1 MSAAEP
7 GGKPMISRS
16 GCDGKSPARPCATAT
31 AALSTRLRPKITIR
45 RMAVLPCLALLIS
58 ARLPDITARNF
69 VGLSGAAKPSY
80 RPRDAMSLIAQKPR
94 ALPLFLQ
101 CSVKDI
107 LTLCLGALLF
117 GLGVHQRR
125 SVLGFA
131 LVCATN

>member
-1 MSAAEP
+1 MEN
-7 GGKPMISRS
+7 
-16 GCDGKSPARPCATAT
+16 
-31 AALSTRLRPKITIR
+31 RLRGPAPRRRQRSAQDSGPKLQSV
-45 RMAVLPCLALLIS
+45 AWQSSPCLALFIL
-58 ARLPDITARNF
+58 AGLPNITARNF

-117 GLGVHQRR
+117 GLGVH
-125 SVLGFA
+125 
-131 LVCATN
+131 